1 METIKPF
8 KVSSVYWGVNENETL
23 ENKLVQTANDM
34 FMRIGIKSVSMDDI
48 AREMGV
54 SKKTIY
60 TIVDNKHAL
69 VEMVVEKDACQDIE
83 VITANHLA
91 ARDAIDEFL
100 RNSRYFIRQMREIS
114 PTTMRDLQKYYPNV
128 WKEQVEAHHEEFRH
142 SIAANLERGME
153 EGLYRD
159 DLDSD
164 IIARFYVGSMMS
176 IIDRTIF
183 PATDR
188 PLIDII
194 SEHARYHF
202 HAITNQFGR
211 ERLEQYLREEG
222 LD

>member
-1 METIKPF
+1 M
-8 KVSSVYWGVNENETL
+8 NENETIK
-23 ENKLVQTANDM
+23 EKLLDTARDM
-34 FMRIGIKSVSMDDI
+34 YMRLGIKSISMDDI

-60 TIVDNKHAL
+60 SVVETKRAL
-69 VEMVVEKDACQDIE
+69 VQMVIEDDACRDIE
-83 VITANHLA
+83 VLTSNHLA

-100 RNSRYFIRQMREIS
+100 RNSRYFIRQMRKIS
-114 PTTMRDLQKYYPNV
+114 PATMRDLQKYYPGV
-128 WKEQVEAHHEEFRH
+128 WKEQVEAHHDEFRH
-142 SIAANLERGME
+142 SVAANLERGME
-153 EGLYRD
+153 EGLYRG

-164 IIARFYVGSMMS
+164 TIAQFYVASMMS
-176 IIDRTIF
+176 IIDRTVF

-202 HAITNQFGR
+202 HGITNQFGR
-211 ERLEQYLREEG
+211 ERLELYLREEG

>member
-1 METIKPF
+1 M
-8 KVSSVYWGVNENETL
+8 NENETIK
-23 ENKLVQTANDM
+23 EKLVQTANDM
-34 FMRIGIKSVSMDDI
+34 FMRLGIKSVSMDDI

-60 TIVDNKHAL
+60 ALVDNKQSL
-69 VEMVVEKDACQDIE
+69 VELVVENDACKDIE
-83 VITANHLA
+83 VLTANHLA

-100 RNSRYFIRQMREIS
+100 RNSRYFIRQMRQIS
-114 PTTMRDLQKYYPNV
+114 PATMRDLQKYYPNV
-128 WKEQVEAHHEEFRH
+128 WKEQVEAHHDEFRH

-153 EGLYRD
+153 EGLYRN

-164 IIARFYVGSMMS
+164 IIARLYVGSMMS

-202 HAITNQFGR
+202 NGITNQFGR
-211 ERLEQYLREEG
+211 ERLELYLREEE

>member
-1 METIKPF
+1 
-8 KVSSVYWGVNENETL
+8 
-23 ENKLVQTANDM
+23 
-34 FMRIGIKSVSMDDI
+34 MRLGIKSISMDDI

-60 TIVDNKHAL
+60 SVVDTKQAL
-69 VEMVVEKDACQDIE
+69 VRMVIEDDACKDIE
-83 VITANHLA
+83 VLTANHLA

-100 RNSRYFIRQMREIS
+100 RNSRYFIRQMRQIS
-114 PTTMRDLQKYYPNV
+114 PATMRDLQKYYPNV

-142 SIAANLERGME
+142 SVAANLERGME

-164 IIARFYVGSMMS
+164 IIARLYVGSMMS
-176 IIDRTIF
+176 IVDRTIF
-183 PATDR
+183 PATER

-202 HAITNQFGR
+202 HGITNQFGR
-211 ERLEQYLREEG
+211 ERLEKYLREED
-222 LD
+222 LN

>member
-1 METIKPF
+1 
-8 KVSSVYWGVNENETL
+8 
-23 ENKLVQTANDM
+23 M
-34 FMRIGIKSVSMDDI
+34 FMRLGIKSVSMDDI

-60 TIVDNKHAL
+60 AVVDNKEGL
-69 VEMVVEKDACQDIE
+69 VEMVIADDACKDIE

-114 PTTMRDLQKYYPNV
+114 PAAMRDLQKYYPNV
-128 WKEQVEAHHEEFRH
+128 WKDQVKAHHQEFQH
-142 SIAANLERGME
+142 SVAVNLERGME
-153 EGLYRD
+153 EGLYRN

-164 IIARFYVGSMMS
+164 IIARLYVASMMS
-176 IIDRTIF
+176 IIDRAVF

-202 HAITNQFGR
+202 HGITNQFGR
-211 ERLEQYLREEG
+211 ERLELYLREEG
-222 LD
+222 LG